1 MEDGIREDGIH
12 ITVSRKQ
19 RKGLDLGIC
28 SLLQGVPLVTYF
40 LQSSMTSQIV
50 PPAGD
55 HAFKAQAYGEA
66 ISHLNIPPQF
76 PRVHEHLAM
85 QDTFK
90 PSPVL
95 LQYSKVQVQSL
106 L

>member
-1 MEDGIREDGIH
+1 MEDGIREEGIH

-28 SLLQGVPLVTYF
+28 SLLQGIPLVTYF
-40 LQSSMTSQIV
+40 LQLSMTSQIV

-55 HAFKAQAYGEA
+55 HAFKTQAYGEA
-66 ISHLNIPPQF
+66 ISHLNHNIPPQF

-85 QDTFK
+85 QDAFK
-90 PSPVL
+90 PSPIL
-95 LQYSKVQVQSL
+95 LQ
-106 L
+106 